1 VPLKHRNAFELLIA
15 TILSAQCTDESVNR
29 VTPALFER
37 YPNAAALS
45 RASVQEI
52 ERMIRP
58 LGLFRAKARALT
70 CASQQLVQDYGAR
83 VPTTMAELTRL
94 KGVGR
99 KTANVIL
106 GHAFSIPGVIV
117 DTHVKRV
124 ARRLDLT
131 KHIEPDK
138 IERDLMELL
147 PATEWTSFSHRLIL
161 HGRKTCHARRPNCPA
176 CVLQDLCPWEGKR
189 DLLYYRKR

>member
-1 VPLKHRNAFELLIA
+1 MPLKHRNAFELLIA